1 MPELEQTHT
10 TARPPI
16 PNPVT
21 ARAVRAFLHRI
32 EGRYPVRDIILFGS
46 RARGTHTAES
56 DADLAVVLSG
66 SGSRDERGDVS
77 GEMAEIAFD
86 VLMEAGL
93 LVQAFPVWEEEM
105 RHPDRFENPALLANI
120 LRDGVRL

>member
-1 MPELEQTHT
+1 MPELEQPHK
-10 TARPPI
+10 ADRPPI
-16 PNPVT
+16 PDPVT
-21 ARAVRAFLHRI
+21 ARAVRAFLHHI

-66 SGSRDERGDVS
+66 SGSRDVS

-93 LVQAFPVWEEEM
+93 LVQAFPLWEEEM
-105 RHPDRFENPALLANI
+105 RNPDRFENPALLANI